1 MLKERPKIYFV
12 ATVETAVNAFL
23 LNHLQKL
30 SDHYDLTVIVNT
42 VNPNFLSK
50 QGLHVKVIPF
60 NISRRINLYRDF
72 QCLIHLIY
80 IFLKNRPS
88 AVHSITPKAGLL
100 AMLAAK
106 ICRVS
111 LRIHSFTGQVWVLK
125 TGLERNFLRLI
136 DKSLGSLTSH
146 NFIDSPSQRN
156 FLIKERVL
164 TINKSFVFEQGS
176 IAGVDLLKFK
186 SNKQLGSSVR
196 KEMQIPSEAL
206 VCLYLGRLVKDKG
219 VLDLANAFSQI
230 NNTNA
235 FLVFVGADEENLS
248 VNIASI
254 CANKIKNIRFVGFT
268 EEPSKYLASA
278 NILCLPSYREGFGN
292 VIIEAAAMGVPAIA
306 SNIYGITD
314 AIENNE
320 TGLLHSVGNVL
331 DIKNT
336 LEHLLSNPL
345 LLNQFARAAQK
356 RAVDKFDSRL
366 ITEAWLKFYR
376 QHLN

>member
-1 MLKERPKIYFV
+1 M
-12 ATVETAVNAFL
+12 
-23 LNHLQKL
+23 
-30 SDHYDLTVIVNT
+30 
-42 VNPNFLSK
+42 
-50 QGLHVKVIPF
+50 
-60 NISRRINLYRDF
+60 
-72 QCLIHLIY
+72 
-80 IFLKNRPS
+80 
-88 AVHSITPKAGLL
+88 
-100 AMLAAK
+100 
-106 ICRVS
+106 
-111 LRIHSFTGQVWVLK
+111 
-125 TGLERNFLRLI
+125 
-136 DKSLGSLTSH
+136 
-146 NFIDSPSQRN
+146 
-156 FLIKERVL
+156 
-164 TINKSFVFEQGS
+164 
-176 IAGVDLLKFK
+176 
-186 SNKQLGSSVR
+186 
-196 KEMQIPSEAL
+196 
-206 VCLYLGRLVKDKG
+206 
-219 VLDLANAFSQI
+219 ANAFSQI

-345 LLNQFARAAQK
+345 LLNQFASAAQK